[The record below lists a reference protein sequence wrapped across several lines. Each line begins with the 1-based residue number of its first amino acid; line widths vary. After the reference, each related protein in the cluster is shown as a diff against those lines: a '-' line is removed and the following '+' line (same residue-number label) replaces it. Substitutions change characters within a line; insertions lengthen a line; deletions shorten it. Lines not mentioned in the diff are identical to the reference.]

1 MNGNNNH
8 VITRKDNE
16 QIMNGLKQS
25 DVVILN
31 TGNQCHPELV
41 SGSQKVKEILNQVQ
55 NDNKTKGKNG
65 NNLKPL
71 IDLSTYQPI
80 DLRKYSLALGG
91 RGVGRGGKRKAA
103 FTLAEVLIT
112 LGIIGVV
119 AAMTIPT
126 LMTKIN
132 HIKLKSQ
139 FKEGYAILS
148 QAVKMANDDGWE
160 IPQKFANNLNL
171 ITEQAENFSKY
182 FKGATLCE
190 QVDKKNGATHC
201 FVNGQGGNKDDG
213 YTTYSK
219 NLSYIKTNYLD
230 DVQFYLPN
238 NMLVAIDTN
247 YEGRGYYLVS
257 IDINGKGAKPNAL
270 GHDVF
275 TFALKES
282 EKAGG
287 YELVPSGATGAGYT
301 LKTQYCSKT
310 STDPMN
316 GMGCTY
322 YAIQDETYFDKLP

>member
-1 MNGNNNH
+1 MSNKKHVIMRNNN
-8 VITRKDNE
+8 
-16 QIMNGLKQS
+16 KQL
-25 DVVILN
+25 IFLL
-31 TGNQCHPELV
+31 P
-41 SGSQKVKEILNQVQ
+41 K
-55 NDNKTKGKNG
+55 KT
-65 NNLKPL
+65 L
-71 IDLSTYQPI
+71 
-80 DLRKYSLALGG
+80 
-91 RGVGRGGKRKAA
+91 A

-160 IPQKFANNLNL
+160 IPPKTVSNVNTVF
-171 ITEQAENFSKY
+171 EQAENFSKY
-182 FKGATLCE
+182 FKGATLCN
-190 QVDKKNGATHC
+190 QIDKKNGATHC
-201 FVNGQGGNKDDG
+201 FVNGQGGNKDEN

-238 NMLVAIDTN
+238 NMLVAIDIN
-247 YEGRGYYLVS
+247 DEGRGYYLVS

-282 EKAGG
+282 EKVGG

-301 LKTQYCSKT
+301 LKTKYCSQT

-322 YAIQDETYFDKLP
+322 YAIKDETYFDKLP